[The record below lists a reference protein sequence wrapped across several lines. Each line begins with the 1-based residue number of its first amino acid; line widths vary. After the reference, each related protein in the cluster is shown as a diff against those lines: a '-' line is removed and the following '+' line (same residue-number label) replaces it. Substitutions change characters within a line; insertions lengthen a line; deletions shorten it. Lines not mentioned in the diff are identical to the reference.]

1 MSSGE
6 GDVRGARGK
15 GEGEILD
22 QLKIFVTEFHS
33 KNKVF
38 LSHKCQV
45 KKEQLTK
52 GQKRNAWRKGGLNE
66 EDRQRGWN
74 WVDVIK

>member
-1 MSSGE
+1 M
-6 GDVRGARGK
+6 K
-15 GEGEILD
+15 GEKGAAADEGN
-22 QLKIFVTEFHS
+22 QKLKRS
-33 KNKVF
+33 P
-38 LSHKCQV
+38 LQV

-74 WVDVIK
+74 WVDVIKYVQCSE

>member
-1 MSSGE
+1 M
-6 GDVRGARGK
+6 K
-15 GEGEILD
+15 GEKGAADEETNFK
-22 QLKIFVTEFHS
+22 QKLKS
-33 KNKVF
+33 P
-38 LSHKCQV
+38 LQV

>member
-1 MSSGE
+1 M
-6 GDVRGARGK
+6 K
-15 GEGEILD
+15 GEKGAAGEEN
-22 QLKIFVTEFHS
+22 KIVKS
-33 KNKVF
+33 P
-38 LSHKCQV
+38 LQV